1 MKITGSKII
10 MECLREQG
18 VDTIFGYPGGTIM
31 PVYDA
36 LYDYTDSIRHILTSH
51 EQGATHAA
59 DGYARSTGRVGV
71 AFATSGPGATNTVT
85 GIATAFMDS
94 VPLVVITGQVPRAQI
109 GKDSFQ
115 EVDITGITIPITKHN
130 FFVTR
135 IEDLADTVRSAFRIA
150 MSGRPGPVLIDV
162 PKDIMTEECE
172 YEPQKA
178 AEADPVRN
186 LYDREAVQKLA
197 EVINQAERPLI
208 YAGGGVI
215 CAGASELLTEFAE
228 KADIPVVST
237 LMNLGAISRNNPL
250 SLGMVG
256 MHGQREANQAVYNAD
271 VLITIGARFSDRVTG
286 DPNRFAREAF
296 IAQIDIDNSEVD
308 KNVKVDLSLIGD
320 MRAILSELMPLI
332 DSRKNTSWIEMIDSF
347 RMDQKKDPDSFV
359 PENIFH
365 TIASVLGEDLIVAT
379 DVGQHQMWTA
389 QFWPFSQPRQNITSG
404 GLGTMGYGLGA
415 AIGAQIGNPDRRVI
429 HVTGDGSFR
438 MNLNEL
444 ATESAQKLPIITI
457 LLKNNVLGMVRQWQK
472 LFFDKRFSSTTL
484 PDVIDYEKLA
494 GAFGLNGYRA
504 DNLDALK
511 EALIKAAASERG
523 SVIVCDI
530 STGEDVFP
538 MVPPGSAMN
547 DQVFSEDDLV

>member
-36 LYDYTDSIRHILTSH
+36 LYDYTDTIKHVLTSH

-94 VPLVVITGQVPRAQI
+94 VPLVVLTGQVPRAQI

-130 FFVTR
+130 FFVSR
-135 IEDLADTVRSAFRIA
+135 IEDLADIVRSAFQIA

-162 PKDIMTEECE
+162 PKDIMTEEYD
-172 YEPQKA
+172 YEPA
-178 AEADPVRN
+178 AAVEPVPVED
-186 LYDREAVQKLA
+186 LYTEEDLAKLA
-197 EVINQAERPLI
+197 EVINQAEQPLI

-215 CAGASELLTEFAE
+215 SAGASVLLTQLAE

-237 LMNLGAISRNNPL
+237 LMNLGAISRNNSL

-256 MHGQREANQAVYNAD
+256 MHGQKEANQAVYNAD

-286 DPNRFAREAF
+286 APDQFAKKAF
-296 IAQIDIDNSEVD
+296 IAQIDVDASEVD
-308 KNVKVDLSLIGD
+308 KNVNTDLSLIGE
-320 MRAILSELMPLI
+320 MNRILTKLLEQVE
-332 DSRKNTSWIEMIDSF
+332 SRKNPQWLETIDSF
-347 RMDQKKDPDSFV
+347 RRASKTAPDSFV
-359 PENIFH
+359 PENIFRV
-365 TIASVLGEDLIVAT
+365 IAEVLGDDLIVAT
-379 DVGQHQMWTA
+379 DVGQHQMWAA
-389 QFWPFSQPRQNITSG
+389 QYWPFNEPRHNITSG
-404 GLGTMGYGLGA
+404 GLGTMGFGLGA
-415 AIGAQIGNPDRRVI
+415 AIGSQIGNPDKRVL

-444 ATESAQKLPIITI
+444 ATESAQGLPIITV
-457 LLKNNVLGMVRQWQK
+457 LFKNNALGMVRQWQK
-472 LFFDKRFSSTTL
+472 LFFDKRFSATTL

-494 GAFGLNGYRA
+494 ESFGLNGYRT
-504 DNLDALK
+504 DNLDGLK
-511 EALIKAAASERG
+511 EVLIRASASDCG

-530 STGEDVFP
+530 STSQDVFP
-538 MVPPGSAMN
+538 MVPPGNAMHN
-547 DQVFSEDDLV
+547 QVFSENDV

>member
-1 MKITGSKII
+1 MKIKGTKII

-31 PVYDA
+31 PLYDA
-36 LYDYTDSIRHILTSH
+36 LYDYTDTVTHILTSH

-94 VPLVVITGQVPRAQI
+94 IPLVVITGQVQRSQI

-130 FFVTR
+130 FFVNR
-135 IEDLADTVRSAFRIA
+135 IEDLADVVRSAFRIA

-162 PKDIMTEECE
+162 PKDVMTEEYE
-172 YEPQKA
+172 YEP
-178 AEADPVRN
+178 AEAVKPEPIQAQYTKED
-186 LYDREAVQKLA
+186 LEKLA
-197 EVINQAERPLI
+197 EVVNKAEKPLI

-215 CAGASELLTEFAE
+215 SAEASDLLTKLAE

-237 LMNLGAISRNNPL
+237 LMNLGAISRKNPL

-256 MHGQREANQAVYNAD
+256 MHGQKEANQAVYHAD
-271 VLITIGARFSDRVTG
+271 TLITIGARFSDRVTG
-286 DPNRFAREAF
+286 DPDRFANNAF
-296 IAQIDIDNSEVD
+296 IVQMDGDASEVD
-308 KNVKVDLSLIGD
+308 KNVKVDLSLVGD
-320 MRAILSELMPLI
+320 LKEILSALLPMVE
-332 DSRKNTSWIEMIDSF
+332 KTEHAQWKETIDSF
-347 RMDQKKDPDSFV
+347 RRDEDKDPDAFV
-359 PENIFH
+359 PENIFRVVEE
-365 TIASVLGEDLIVAT
+365 ALGDDAIVAT

-389 QFWPFSQPRQNITSG
+389 QYWPFCSPRKMITSG
-404 GLGTMGYGLGA
+404 GLGTMGFGLGA
-415 AIGAQIGNPDRRVI
+415 AIGAQIGNPDQRVI

-444 ATESAQKLPIITI
+444 ATESAHNLPIITI

-472 LFFDKRFSSTTL
+472 LFFDKRFSATTL
-484 PDVIDYEKLA
+484 PDVIDYKLMA
-494 GAFGLNGYRA
+494 ESFGLNGYRTGS
-504 DNLDALK
+504 LEELK
-511 EALIKAAASERG
+511 GILQDAAASERG

-530 STGEDVFP
+530 SNGEDVFP
-538 MVPPGSAMN
+538 MVPPGNAMN
-547 DQVFSEDDLV
+547 DQVFSESDI

>member
-1 MKITGSKII
+1 

-36 LYDYTDSIRHILTSH
+36 LYDYRDTIRHILTSH

-94 VPLVVITGQVPRAQI
+94 IPLVVITGQVARAQI

-130 FFVTR
+130 FFVSR
-135 IEDLADTVRSAFRIA
+135 IEDLADIVRSAFRIA

-162 PKDIMTEECE
+162 PKDIMNEECE
-172 YEPQKA
+172 YEPVEA
-178 AEADPVRN
+178 VEADQIKDLFDPQD
-186 LYDREAVQKLA
+186 LQELA
-197 EVINQAERPLI
+197 DVINRAERPLI

-215 CAGASELLTEFAE
+215 SADASALLTELAE

-237 LMNLGAISRNNPL
+237 LMNLGAISRKNPL

-256 MHGQREANQAVYNAD
+256 MHGQKEANQAVYNAD
-271 VLITIGARFSDRVTG
+271 TLITIGARFSDRVTG
-286 DPNRFAREAF
+286 APDRFAQRSF
-296 IAQIDIDNSEVD
+296 IAQIDIDRSEVD
-308 KNVKVDLSLIGD
+308 KNVPVDLSLVGNLKG
-320 MRAILSELMPLI
+320 ILEELLPLVEQ
-332 DSRKNTSWIEMIDSF
+332 KKHPEWEKQIDSF
-347 RMDQKKDPDSFV
+347 RRPDKTDPESFV
-359 PENIFH
+359 PANIFR
-365 TIASVLGEDLIVAT
+365 TIAEVLGDDLIVAT

-389 QFWPFSQPRQNITSG
+389 QYWPFSKPRYNITSG

-415 AIGAQIGNPDRRVI
+415 AIGAQIGNPDKRVI

-438 MNLNEL
+438 MNMNEL
-444 ATESAQKLPIITI
+444 ATESAQELPIITV

-472 LFFDKRFSSTTL
+472 LFFDKRYSSTTL
-484 PDVIDYEKLA
+484 PDVIDYVKLA
-494 GAFGLNGYRA
+494 ESFGLTGYQTS
-504 DNLDALK
+504 DLGSLK
-511 EALIKAAASERG
+511 EALEKAAVSDRG

-530 STGEDVFP
+530 SSGEDVFP
-538 MVPPGSAMN
+538 MVPPGNAMN
-547 DQVFSEDDLV
+547 EQVFPEDVIDH